1 MRMNSKTFN
10 VFYAAFISRLT
21 NNLRLVGVPAQSD
34 AEKLIVK
41 VVTGT
46 IQEMIA
52 EYTKEKK

>member
-1 MRMNSKTFN
+1 MQLNSKTFN
-10 VFYAAFISRLT
+10 LIYMAFLSRLT
-21 NNLRLVGVPAQSD
+21 NNLRLVGIPANSD

>member
-1 MRMNSKTFN
+1 MQLNSKTFN
-10 VFYAAFISRLT
+10 LIYAAFLSRLT
-21 NNLRLVGVPAQSD
+21 NNLRLVGIPANSN

-52 EYTKEKK
+52 EYTKEK

>member
-10 VFYAAFISRLT
+10 VFYAAFIGRLT
-21 NNLRLVGVPAQSD
+21 NNLRLVGIPAQSD